1 MEDKKV
7 SNVQF
12 VVGSNAGHDCTIFHS
27 LSTDA
32 PQSSFR
38 SVEMYTTT
46 KLTSSLVLEITQK
59 DRLKNKKR
67 ERHLQTDRKTE
78 EEIDNNVQKRKRAT
92 DRQTERRR
100 IVCRRE

>member
-1 MEDKKV
+1 MKDKKV

-12 VVGSNAGHDCTIFHS
+12 VVGSNTGHDCTIFHS

-46 KLTSSLVLEITQK
+46 KLTSSLLLKITQR
-59 DRLKNKKR
+59 DRLKNQKR
-67 ERHLQTDRKTE
+67 ERHLQKDRT
-78 EEIDNNVQKRKRAT
+78 R
-92 DRQTERRR
+92 DR
-100 IVCRRE
+100 

>member
-12 VVGSNAGHDCTIFHS
+12 VVGSNTGHDGTIFHS

-46 KLTSSLVLEITQK
+46 KLTSSLLLKIKQR
-59 DRLKNKKR
+59 DRLKNQKKR
-67 ERHLQTDRKTE
+67 KTPTNRQKDTRRDR
-78 EEIDNNVQKRKRAT
+78 
-92 DRQTERRR
+92 
-100 IVCRRE
+100 